1 MRLYTLDYLRGL
13 AALGIMMYHYLL
25 WTYGN
30 SDASTAM
37 GRVGVY
43 GVSIFYVLSGLTLQV
58 VYRDKMNNWHQVK
71 DFFTKR
77 FFRIYPLLWVATI
90 IGTIF
95 FMLSGDHV
103 GRMKFLLNIT
113 GLFGFT
119 RPHDSIANGAWSIG
133 NELVFYLVFPLLMF
147 AMKRRVLFIPIIV
160 SLVLYVVFAFL
171 VLDRSQILAANWP
184 VYTNPLNQL
193 FLFVAGFTLGMFNYR
208 NTKMA
213 LVMLVAAIML
223 FILWPSAGD
232 LITIVTG
239 FERIVYTVL
248 SIVICYCFYMLNS
261 KLPVLHKPLSKL
273 GEASYSVYLL
283 HPLVF
288 TGMGYLIGD
297 GVVKWAVCVPLTL
310 GLAYLMF
317 LKIETPFIKIGRMV
331 NGGGRR
337 REAVTI

>member
-13 AALGIMMYHYLL
+13 AALGIMMYHYLS
-25 WTYGN
+25 WTYGHF
-30 SDASTAM
+30 DASTAM

-43 GVSIFYVLSGLTLQV
+43 GVSIFYVLSGLTLHV
-58 VYRDKMNNWHQVK
+58 VYRDKMNNWQQVK
-71 DFFTKR
+71 DFFIKR
-77 FFRIYPLLWVATI
+77 VFRIYPLLWVATI
-90 IGTIF
+90 VGTVFYMIGGTN
-95 FMLSGDHV
+95 V

-133 NELVFYLVFPLLMF
+133 NELVFYLAFPLLMF
-147 AMKRRVLFIPIIV
+147 AMKRKLLFIPVII

-171 VLDRSQILAANWP
+171 MLDKSQILAQNWP
-184 VYTNPLNQL
+184 LYTNPLNQL

-213 LVMLVAAIML
+213 LVVLIAAIVI
-223 FILWPSAGD
+223 FILWPSVGD
-232 LITIVTG
+232 LITIVTDL
-239 FERIVYTVL
+239 ERMVYTML

-261 KLPVLHKPLSKL
+261 KLPLLHKPLSKL

-288 TGMGYLIGD
+288 TGMGYLIKD
-297 GVVKWAVCVPLTL
+297 GVVKWVVCVPVTL
-310 GLAYLMF
+310 GLAYLVY
-317 LKIETPFIKIGRMV
+317 LKIETPFIKIGKMV
-331 NGGGRR
+331 NGVGRR
-337 REAVTI
+337 REAVIV